1 MGENRLTQIVNQI
14 RPSKEFRDIINFIRA
29 KCILEGKIP
38 PSAARITRIIAKK
51 INKEELL
58 RNEFIR
64 F

>member
-1 MGENRLTQIVNQI
+1 MVQNINQI

-29 KCILEGKIP
+29 KCILEGKTP
-38 PSAARITRIIAKK
+38 PSAARITKAIAKK

>member
-1 MGENRLTQIVNQI
+1 MRQNINQI
-14 RPSKEFRDIINFIRA
+14 RPSKELNDIINYIRA
-29 KCILEGKIP
+29 KCILEGRIP
-38 PSAARITRIIAKK
+38 PSKAKITQVIAKR

>member
-1 MGENRLTQIVNQI
+1 MGKIILQI
-14 RPSKEFRDIINFIRA
+14 RPSKEFNDIINFIRA
-29 KCILEGKIP
+29 KCILEGKP
-38 PSAARITRIIAKK
+38 VPSRAKITRVIAKK

>member
-1 MGENRLTQIVNQI
+1 MGKNLVKLM
-14 RPSKEFRDIINFIRA
+14 PSKEFNDIINFIRA

-38 PSAARITRIIAKK
+38 PSKAKITRAIARK

-58 RNEFIR
+58 RDEFIR

>member
-1 MGENRLTQIVNQI
+1 MVRGNNLVKI
-14 RPSKEFRDIINFIRA
+14 RPSKEFNDIINFIRA

-38 PSAARITRIIAKK
+38 PSKARITQAIAKK

>member
-1 MGENRLTQIVNQI
+1 MVQNIVHF
-14 RPSKEFRDIINFIRA
+14 RPSKEFNDILNYIRA

-38 PSAARITRIIAKK
+38 PSKAKITQIIAKK
-51 INKEELL
+51 INKEEIL